1 MFRHIRAEEENAA
14 SAKKLAT
21 FGIDLQ
27 LLNDQL
33 TPFNCEARAYG
44 RLKETGSEDIAWR
57 CYGYIALD
65 EATYASAVWGTIGL
79 PRREWFSQYTA
90 TDAEVADRPVFPIY
104 ALVKE
109 FITDAS
115 RLGALDISKAH
126 DMAQGINKLHSIGI
140 THRDSK
146 YNFLHPF
153 MFPVWY
159 MVSKCPIMHHSRL
172 CSR

>member
-14 SAKKLAT
+14 SAEKLAT

-79 PRREWFSQYTA
+79 PRKEWFSQYTA

-109 FITDAS
+109 FIPDAS

-126 DMAQGINKLHSIGI
+126 DMEQGINKLHSIGI
-140 THRDSK
+140 THRDSEHI
-146 YNFLHPF
+146 FLCPF
-153 MFPVWY
+153 RVPCLSVWFWNGPR
-159 MVSKCPIMHHSRL
+159 VHHSWTP
-172 CSR
+172 